1 MKEQYY
7 LVNLYDGDVQAVF
20 DSSDDLIA
28 YLKRMDEDGGLMGEA
43 AFTVFLGRHLATHPY
58 WIKAFGE

>member
-43 AFTVFLGRHLATHPY
+43 A
-58 WIKAFGE
+58 